1 MCGMLHFEYCWG
13 VVARAFLSRRC
24 AQTPRLRDTAKITRK
39 IKYNFFGQ
47 KNIIYE
53 K

>member
-1 MCGMLHFEYCWG
+1 MPHFEYSWG
-13 VVARAFLSRRC
+13 MVARAFLWKRY
-24 AQTPRLRDTAKITRK
+24 AQTPRLRGAAKIDRK
-39 IKYNFFGQ
+39 IKYNLFSQ